1 MRASDVRAGSAR
13 ENCSMCGVTPSR
25 TSAPARVASREGAR
39 GRGLVTRARAALLV
53 GVACAFTAHAAF
65 GAFFEDDEA
74 RRRIESTNLRL
85 SQLQRQIED
94 RLTALEQQ
102 MKGQGLADLANQIQ
116 LLQSDVA
123 KLRGQIEVVT
133 YELEQA
139 QKRQRDLYVDLDTR
153 LRKIEGAAAAQAEAA
168 QLAGAAGAPPG
179 APSESPAPPPTAAP
193 PGPVATLPPPVRNA
207 TDGVA
212 EQRAYDAALDQ
223 FKRGDYAGSITAFN
237 AFLKTYPRSP
247 LASSAQYWIGNAQ
260 YARRDYRGSI
270 ATQRQLLK
278 DYPDSG
284 KAPDALLNIASAQ
297 ADMGDNAA
305 SRRTLE
311 ELIAK
316 YPKTDAATRARQR
329 LGVR

>member
-1 MRASDVRAGSAR
+1 MR
-13 ENCSMCGVTPSR
+13 R
-25 TSAPARVASREGAR
+25 THFAVMAVALF
-39 GRGLVTRARAALLV
+39 LVAHGTQAAL
-53 GVACAFTAHAAF
+53 FD
-65 GAFFEDDEA
+65 DDEA
-74 RRRIESTNLRL
+74 RRRIESTNVRVT
-85 SQLQRQIED
+85 QLQRQIED
-94 RLTALEQQ
+94 RLTALEQRMQ
-102 MKGQGLADLANQIQ
+102 GQGLADLANQLQ
-116 LLQSDVA
+116 LLQSDIA

-153 LRKIEGAAAAQAEAA
+153 LRKIESAAASTAEAA
-168 QLAGAAGAPPG
+168 NAANSANAANGANAGTAPPDAPGPDAAAGAPP
-179 APSESPAPPPTAAP
+179 PRTPPPAAAAVPSGPIATA
-193 PGPVATLPPPVRNA
+193 PPVRNP
-207 TDGVA
+207 TEGVA

-223 FKRGDYAGSITAFN
+223 FKRGDYAGAINGFN

-247 LASSAQYWIGNAQ
+247 LAASAQYWIGNAQ

-278 DYPDSG
+278 EYPDNS

-305 SRRTLE
+305 ARRSLE
-311 ELIAK
+311 ELMAK
-316 YPKTDAATRARQR
+316 YPKSDAATRARQR